1 MPEPSTPAPIK
12 RMAQTLEYISILG
25 AFYCEP
31 ETNQMIKEESSI
43 SIKVGDL
50 VYLLGDELG
59 MFGYGLVLEKRYDG
73 EDWWNV
79 YWFDDRAIDVELS
92 VGLVVVSSS
101 E

>member
-1 MPEPSTPAPIK
+1 M
-12 RMAQTLEYISILG
+12 G

-59 MFGYGLVLEKRYDG
+59 MFGYGLVLEKKLRG
-73 EDWWNV
+73 EDW
-79 YWFDDRAIDVELS
+79 VELY
-92 VGLVVVSSS
+92 VVQR
-101 E
+101 

>member
-1 MPEPSTPAPIK
+1 
-12 RMAQTLEYISILG
+12 MAQTLEYISILG
-25 AFYCEP
+25 AFHCES

-50 VYLLGDELG
+50 VYLLGDEIG
-59 MFGYGLVLEKRYDG
+59 MFGYGLVLERRYDD

-79 YWFDDRAIDVELS
+79 YWFDDGAIDVELS
-92 VGLVVVSSS
+92 AGLVVVSSS